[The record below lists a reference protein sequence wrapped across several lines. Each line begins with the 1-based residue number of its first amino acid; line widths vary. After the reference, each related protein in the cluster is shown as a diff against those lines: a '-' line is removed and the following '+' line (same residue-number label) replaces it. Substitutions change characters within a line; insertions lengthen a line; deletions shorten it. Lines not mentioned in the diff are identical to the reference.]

1 MVQGSWLMVQG
12 TYGSWFMVK
21 GSFMVNDSRFMI
33 NGQLWFKIH
42 D

>member
-1 MVQGSWLMVQG
+1 MVNGNTGSGFKLMIQG
-12 TYGSWFMVK
+12 TYGSWFMVH

-33 NGQLWFKIH
+33 N